1 MACFKAFD
9 EDQAID
15 PAIDCFWARGYAAT
29 SVRDLADTWAS
40 SARTSTTPLDLPDFP
55 KTTPKKG
62 FR

>member
-15 PAIDCFWARGYAAT
+15 PAVDCFWARGYEAT

-40 SARTSTTPLDLPDFP
+40 SARTSTTLPDQPDFP
-55 KTTPKKG
+55 KTTPKIG